1 MAPIELPGPHAELGD
16 RSLGLGHDG
25 LLAGDGGQVAERRVE
40 RLGVAQR
47 LAETDVDDDLRE
59 ARHLHRVLVLEL
71 LLQRGHD
78 LGRVALL
85 EAAGHAFTSSCW
97 PQCRQTRTRR
107 PVSRVAWAIR
117 VGLPQLVQTSMT
129 REIGSGCAISRMPPW
144 WIFGV
149 RSLAPADWRGLVCRL
164 AMLMP
169 SMTTFDPAGRRV
181 AAEDAAGPARVT
193 PGGGSPGRRR
203 RACRRPCRR
212 ARRRC
217 RPCGSRAPLAA

>member
-1 MAPIELPGPHAELGD
+1 MPSPP
-16 RSLGLGHDG
+16 
-25 LLAGDGGQVAERRVE
+25 
-40 RLGVAQR
+40 
-47 LAETDVDDDLRE
+47 
-59 ARHLHRVLVLEL
+59 
-71 LLQRGHD
+71 
-78 LGRVALL
+78 
-85 EAAGHAFTSSCW
+85 AAA

-169 SMTTFDPAGRRV
+169 SMTTLTPPAGELRRKTLRDPLG
-181 AAEDAAGPARVT
+181 DASRRITWSTTPRLPASLPASTTTVSPLRISGT
-193 PGGGSPGRRR
+193 LGLARCGGSDGHHSTSG
-203 RACRRPCRR
+203 A
-212 ARRRC
+212 
-217 RPCGSRAPLAA
+217 SDTIFM